1 MCLTVV
7 LVQKFDELLITMSK
21 EIMSPVVNVELC
33 SLVLD
38 QGLSIVLMFTVWAV
52 DFGRRIWVAYFSK

>member
-21 EIMSPVVNVELC
+21 EIMSAVVNVGLC

-52 DFGRRIWVAYFSK
+52 DLGRRIWVAYFSK